1 MNKKVFN
8 NNRLQ
13 AQLQDVGYV
22 KMPLLAAQEANA
34 ILDFIKTLRPDD
46 EFNPNGNQH
55 GNPSTYHCSF
65 LDTNIEY
72 KRKVSSFQ
80 KNNNSIAISNKKLIG
95 L

>member
-1 MNKKVFN
+1 MNRKVVN
-8 NNRLQ
+8 NDSLQ
-13 AQLQDVGYV
+13 TQLHDVGYL

-46 EFNPNGNQH
+46 EFNPKGNQH
-55 GNPSTYHCSF
+55 GNPSTYHCSY

-80 KNNNSIAISNKKLIG
+80 KTITQLLYPTKN
-95 L
+95 